1 MLNTG
6 AKILFRRRFE
16 MKPFK
21 VLCIGGSDTSSG
33 AGIQAD
39 LKAVSACGCWGL
51 TVVTAVTAQNTKGVS
66 GIHPVPATFVEKQI
80 HAVLSDIGADVIKTG
95 MLPTEEIIRIVTGK
109 IKKYRIKKLIVDPVM
124 VAKGGKAL
132 MNRKARMALM
142 KELLPLAFA
151 VTPNIPEAEVLS
163 NMKIKSIDDMKKAA
177 VKIQA
182 LGVSNVLIKGG
193 HLTGSKK
200 TDVTDVLYDG
210 GFHEFSSERIN
221 ARNTHGTGCTY
232 ASSVAAG
239 IAKGDGLVNAALRS
253 KIMII
258 AAIKEAA
265 ILGKGYASVNVF
277 GDHILTK

>member
-1 MLNTG
+1 
-6 AKILFRRRFE
+6 

-51 TVVTAVTAQNTKGVS
+51 TVITAVTAQNTKGIS
-66 GIHPVPATFVEKQI
+66 GIHPVPATFVEKQM
-80 HAVLSDIGADVIKTG
+80 HAVLSDIGADAIKTG
-95 MLPTEEIIRIVTGK
+95 MLPTEEIIRIVTGI

-124 VAKGGKAL
+124 VAKGGKIL

-142 KELLPLAFA
+142 KDLLPLAFA
-151 VTPNIPEAEVLS
+151 VTPNIPEAEVLAK
-163 NMKIKSIDDMKKAA
+163 MKIKSIDNMKKAA
-177 VKIQA
+177 AKIQA

-193 HLTGSKK
+193 HLAASRK

-210 GFHEFSSERIN
+210 GFYEFSSERIN

-232 ASSVAAG
+232 ASSMAAG
-239 IAKGDGLVNAALRS
+239 IAKGDGLVDAALRS
-253 KIMII
+253 KIMVI
-258 AAIKEAA
+258 AAIREAA
-265 ILGKGYASVNVF
+265 ILGKGYASVNVL
-277 GDHILTK
+277 GDNILTK